1 MLKMKL
7 LKNIPRKKIIKHIIA
22 AIVVI
27 LFLTFGSIKLL
38 GFFTNHGEAFSV
50 PDFTGKTLS
59 EAEELADEKDL
70 RIKVIDSVFNAPGR
84 RGTIV
89 DQNPP
94 RDFKVKS
101 NRRIFVTIKAFNAE
115 IIKMPDFINY
125 TLIQAKADIETYGL
139 KIKKL
144 IYRPS
149 KYDNVVLEQLYKG
162 NQINPGIDIE
172 KGSEITLVLGK
183 SQGMDNTVTPSL
195 IGLTIDEAAAK
206 SADKMLNIGAKIY
219 DETVITHEDSI
230 NATINKQRPA
240 KNIAVIPG
248 EEIDIWLSMLKDTIY
263 EDDDVYIE

>member
-1 MLKMKL
+1 MKF
-7 LKNIPRKKIIKHIIA
+7 LKNIPRRELIKHSIA

-27 LFLTFGSIKLL
+27 FLLTFGSVKLL

-59 EAEELADEKDL
+59 EAEKLANDKDL
-70 RIKVIDSVFNAPGR
+70 RIKVIDSVFNASGR
-84 RGTIV
+84 KGTII

-94 RDFKVKS
+94 SDFKVKS

-115 IIKMPDFINY
+115 IIKMPDFINS

-144 IYRPS
+144 VYKPS
-149 KYDNVVLEQLYKG
+149 KYDNVVLAQQYKRRD
-162 NQINPGIDIE
+162 INPGTEIE

-183 SQGMDNTVTPSL
+183 SHGMNNAITPSL
-195 IGLTIDEAAAK
+195 LGLTIDEATVGA
-206 SADKMLNIGAKIY
+206 ADKMLNIGARIY
-219 DETVITHEDSI
+219 DETVITQEDSLS
-230 NATINKQRPA
+230 ATVNKQRPVM
-240 KNIAVIPG
+240 NSSVSPG

-263 EDDDVYIE
+263 EDDNVYIE